1 MASGS
6 NSGRY
11 TRCPYYR
18 WEYEARITCE
28 DTYRHFE
35 CKAQKNAWMD
45 MYCDSWDWMKCPYA
59 ADLTEAYERYEKGDE
74 KALEKHENEALRKE
88 IKSIAMKLGHAER
101 KIRKLTAKAEDLEK
115 QKMIYFEKYR
125 KALEQ
130 LDEYEKKIA
139 GQVQVIVDA
148 YEARLAYM
156 MAMFSDGTLNESD
169 VEDWI
174 KDKEFAIVK
183 TDYGFEVVYKEETD
197 EDGKDNIV
205 PDAENEKEPE

>member
-115 QKMIYFEKYR
+115 QKLLYFERYR

-183 TDYGFEVVYKEETD
+183 NDYGFEVVYKEETD

-205 PDAENEKEPE
+205 PDAENQGEPE

>member
-74 KALEKHENEALRKE
+74 KALENHENEALRKE

-101 KIRKLTAKAEDLEK
+101 KIRKLTAKTEDLEK
-115 QKMIYFEKYR
+115 QKMLYFERYR

-130 LDEYEKKIA
+130 LDEYEKRIA
-139 GQVQVIVDA
+139 DQVQVIVDA

-169 VEDWI
+169 VKEWI

-183 TDYGFEVVYKEETD
+183 TDYGFEVVYKETD
-197 EDGKDNIV
+197 GEDKNIQ
-205 PDAENEKEPE
+205 DEKSE

>member
-74 KALEKHENEALRKE
+74 KALENHENEALRKE
-88 IKSIAMKLGHAER
+88 LRSMAMKLGRSEKKA
-101 KIRKLTAKAEDLEK
+101 RKLTYQWSLSLTDASSVARSL
-115 QKMIYFEKYR
+115 QRSIR
-125 KALEQ
+125 KTTA
-130 LDEYEKKIA
+130 A
-139 GQVQVIVDA
+139 S
-148 YEARLAYM
+148 ARNAV
-156 MAMFSDGTLNESD
+156 TR
-169 VEDWI
+169 
-174 KDKEFAIVK
+174 
-183 TDYGFEVVYKEETD
+183 
-197 EDGKDNIV
+197 
-205 PDAENEKEPE
+205 

>member
-115 QKMIYFEKYR
+115 QKMLYFEKYR

>member
-115 QKMIYFEKYR
+115 QKMLYFEKYR

-169 VEDWI
+169 VNDWI

-205 PDAENEKEPE
+205 PDAENEKETE

>member
-74 KALEKHENEALRKE
+74 KALENHENEALRKE
-88 IKSIAMKLGHAER
+88 LRSIAMKLGRSEKKA
-101 KIRKLTAKAEDLEK
+101 RKLTAKTEDLEH
-115 QKMIYFEKYR
+115 QKRIYFEKW
-125 KALEQ
+125 KAAQEQ
-130 LDEYEKKIA
+130 LEEYEKRIA
-139 GQVQVIVDA
+139 DQVQGISLA
-148 YEARLAYM
+148 YEQRICYLVENYAPDHRFYE
-156 MAMFSDGTLNESD
+156 DD
-169 VEDWI
+169 VKAWAGDKAFALVYE
-174 KDKEFAIVK
+174 KDENDIPCWEVK
-183 TDYGFEVVYKEETD
+183 YGEETD
-197 EDGKDNIV
+197 GDDKDI
-205 PDAENEKEPE
+205 PAEKSE

>member
-74 KALEKHENEALRKE
+74 KALENHENEALRKE

-115 QKMIYFEKYR
+115 QKMIYFERYR

>member
-1 MASGS
+1 MAAGS

-115 QKMIYFEKYR
+115 QKMLYFEKYR

>member
-1 MASGS
+1 MAAGS

-18 WEYEARITCE
+18 GDYEARITCE

-139 GQVQVIVDA
+139 GQVQTLVDA

-169 VEDWI
+169 VKDWI
-174 KDKEFAIVK
+174 KDKEWAIVR

>member
-115 QKMIYFEKYR
+115 QKMIYFERYR

-183 TDYGFEVVYKEETD
+183 TDCGFEVVYKEETD

>member
-115 QKMIYFEKYR
+115 QKLLYFERYR

-169 VEDWI
+169 VKDWI
-174 KDKEFAIVK
+174 KDKEWAIVR

-205 PDAENEKEPE
+205 PDAENQGEPE

>member
-18 WEYEARITCE
+18 WEYKARITCE

-74 KALEKHENEALRKE
+74 KALENHENEALRKE

-101 KIRKLTAKAEDLEK
+101 KIRKLTAKTEDLEN
-115 QKMIYFEKYR
+115 QKRIYFEKYR

-169 VEDWI
+169 VKEWI

-183 TDYGFEVVYKEETD
+183 TDYGFEVVYKES
-197 EDGKDNIV
+197 EDGDDKDI
-205 PDAENEKEPE
+205 PAEKSE

>member
-115 QKMIYFEKYR
+115 QKLIYFEKYR

-169 VEDWI
+169 VKDWI
-174 KDKEFAIVK
+174 KDKEWAIVK
-183 TDYGFEVVYKEETD
+183 TENGILEVVYKET
-197 EDGKDNIV
+197 EDGEDKNIQ
-205 PDAENEKEPE
+205 DEAEE

>member
-115 QKMIYFEKYR
+115 QKMLYFERYR

>member
-115 QKMIYFEKYR
+115 QKMIYFERYR

-183 TDYGFEVVYKEETD
+183 NDYGFEVVYKEETD

>member
-115 QKMIYFEKYR
+115 QKMLYFERYR

-130 LDEYEKKIA
+130 LDEYEKRIA
-139 GQVQVIVDA
+139 EQVQVIVDA

-169 VEDWI
+169 VKEWI

-183 TDYGFEVVYKEETD
+183 TDYGFEVVYKETD
-197 EDGKDNIV
+197 GEDKNIQ
-205 PDAENEKEPE
+205 DEKSE

>member
-115 QKMIYFEKYR
+115 QKMIYFERYR

-183 TDYGFEVVYKEETD
+183 NDYGFEVVYKEETD

-205 PDAENEKEPE
+205 PDAKNEKEPE

>member
-115 QKMIYFEKYR
+115 QKMLYFEKYR

-130 LDEYEKKIA
+130 LEEYEKKIA

-169 VEDWI
+169 VKDWI

>member
-115 QKMIYFEKYR
+115 QKMLYFEKYR

-169 VEDWI
+169 VKDWI

>member
-45 MYCDSWDWMKCPYA
+45 QYCDSWDWMKCPYA

-115 QKMIYFEKYR
+115 QKMLYFEKYR

-169 VEDWI
+169 VKDWI

-183 TDYGFEVVYKEETD
+183 NDYGFEVVYKET
-197 EDGKDNIV
+197 EDGEDKNIQ
-205 PDAENEKEPE
+205 DEKSE

>member
-115 QKMIYFEKYR
+115 QKMIYFERYR

-139 GQVQVIVDA
+139 GQVQVLVDA

-169 VEDWI
+169 VKDWI